1 MNMKA
6 LASLCRH
13 RRAVAAMEFGLALP
27 FLAMMVAGAADF
39 GFAQW
44 HRSAMSNAVAQ
55 GAYYAFK
62 NGATVVPANVQSVVQ
77 TTPGVTV
84 AAIRAASCFCPSG
97 VTATSAATL
106 GTAVTCAS
114 TCPDGSTAGKYLT
127 IPASYT
133 LTSFFPL
140 HSKYNF
146 FGTGDVITE
155 TVVVRLQ

>member
-6 LASLCRH
+6 LASFCRH
-13 RRAVAAMEFGLALP
+13 RRAVAAMEFALALP
-27 FLAMMVAGAADF
+27 FLAMMFAGAADF

-55 GAYYAFK
+55 GAYYAFR

-84 AAIRAASCFCPSG
+84 AVIR
-97 VTATSAATL
+97 
-106 GTAVTCAS
+106 AVTCAS
-114 TCPDGSTAGKYLT
+114 TCTDGSTAGKYLT
-127 IPASYT
+127 IPSSYT

-146 FGTGDVITE
+146 FGAGDVITE

>member
-6 LASLCRH
+6 LTSFCRH
-13 RRAVAAMEFGLALP
+13 RRAVAAMEFGLAVP
-27 FLAMMVAGAADF
+27 FLALMFAGAADF

-55 GAYYAFK
+55 GAYYAFR

-84 AAIRAASCFCPSG
+84 AVIRAASCFCPSG
-97 VTATSAATL
+97 VTGASAATL
-106 GTAVTCAS
+106 GPAVTCAS
-114 TCPDGSTAGKYLT
+114 ACTDGSTAGKYLT
-127 IPASYT
+127 IPSSYT

-146 FGTGDVITE
+146 FGAGDVITE